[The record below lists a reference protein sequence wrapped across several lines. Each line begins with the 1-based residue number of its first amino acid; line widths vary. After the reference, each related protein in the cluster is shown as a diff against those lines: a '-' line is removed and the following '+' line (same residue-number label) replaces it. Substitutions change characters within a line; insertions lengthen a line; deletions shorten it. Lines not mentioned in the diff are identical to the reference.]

1 MKIAKTGMAA
11 ENGDIDKTY
20 PLVEEPENI
29 EKSVQLAPEATYPQ
43 KLNALTFPMEKNV
56 TDGYQQAMQ
65 NVQFSMMIVDRCAK
79 KTEQSNLEF
88 QKSGE
93 VVVISMEMYYGE

>member
-1 MKIAKTGMAA
+1 MAA

-29 EKSVQLAPEATYPQ
+29 EKSVQLAPEAIYPQ
-43 KLNALTFPMEKNV
+43 EINALTFPMEKNV
-56 TDGYQQAMQ
+56 TDGYQQAMK
-65 NVQFSMMIVDRCAK
+65 NVQFSMKIVNSCAK
-79 KTEQSNLEF
+79 QTEQSNLEF

>member
-1 MKIAKTGMAA
+1 MGKWIDDCRHIMKIAKTGMAA

-43 KLNALTFPMEKNV
+43 KLKDIIGNEK
-56 TDGYQQAMQ
+56 G
-65 NVQFSMMIVDRCAK
+65 F
-79 KTEQSNLEF
+79 
-88 QKSGE
+88 
-93 VVVISMEMYYGE
+93 